1 MSDTTESNVDSVEIK
16 KYIRRPGLLVAYVEV
31 HLSFLFETSFKQ
43 YVEKILQEHQIAHQS
58 IEEFEVQY
66 KPQRG
71 RKKTKSLT
79 ETEDPVLP
87 EVNAVETAESPKKEV

>member
-1 MSDTTESNVDSVEIK
+1 M
-16 KYIRRPGLLVAYVEV
+16 
-31 HLSFLFETSFKQ
+31 
-43 YVEKILQEHQIAHQS
+43 QEHQIAHQS